1 MSIDE
6 AGCIENPNDPRCS
19 CYNVIFEDC
28 DAKPDIP
35 GCKEGKEWEKSI
47 LDAVPDNPKFGSQ
60 KALASREI
68 ALRYHCG
75 PDVCGEDK
83 YRPPEYE
90 DYKQLGRCDF
100 KLDLC
105 ASDVQVGETINSKY
119 FRDCTLNNVKF
130 SDLDAVYAQDASV
143 QAILGLRT
151 AENASL
157 IAAENKKHKL
167 KLRAQDRRRRAQE
180 LADKIAGDNERIKRI
195 EEIGIAREE
204 RADAQ
209 RNLMLLG
216 LGAGILVVVGI
227 LNV

>member
-1 MSIDE
+1 M
-6 AGCIENPNDPRCS
+6 
-19 CYNVIFEDC
+19 
-28 DAKPDIP
+28 
-35 GCKEGKEWEKSI
+35 
-47 LDAVPDNPKFGSQ
+47 
-60 KALASREI
+60 
-68 ALRYHCG
+68 
-75 PDVCGEDK
+75 
-83 YRPPEYE
+83 
-90 DYKQLGRCDF
+90 
-100 KLDLC
+100 C

-130 SDLDAVYAQDASV
+130 SDLDAVYAQDESV

-157 IAAENKKHKL
+157 IAAENKKYKL

-180 LADKIAGDNERIKRI
+180 LADKIAGDNERVKRI

>member
-1 MSIDE
+1 MSMDE

-28 DAKPDIP
+28 DEKPDIP
-35 GCKEGKEWEKSI
+35 GCKEGKAWEKSI
-47 LDAVPDNPKFGSQ
+47 LDSIPNHPKFGTQ
-60 KALASREI
+60 KALAAREI

-75 PDVCGEDK
+75 SDVCGDDK
-83 YRPPEYE
+83 YKPPEYD
-90 DYKQLGRCDF
+90 DYVQLGRCDF

-105 ASDVQVGETINSKY
+105 ASDVQVGESINSKY
-119 FRDCTLNNVKF
+119 FRDCTINNVSF
-130 SDLDAVYAQDASV
+130 TDLDSVYAQDASV

-157 IAAENKKHKL
+157 IAAENKKYKL
-167 KLRAQDRRRRAQE
+167 KLRAQDRRKKAQE
-180 LADKIAGDNERIKRI
+180 LADKMAGDTEKVRRI
-195 EEIGIAREE
+195 EEISIAQEE
-204 RADAQ
+204 KIAMQ
-209 RNLMLLG
+209 KKLLLLG